1 MNATVMGVTVK
12 INNMFGDPEFP
23 YMVVRR
29 DEQTAE
35 LWWYGSY
42 DTEDR
47 ANEVA
52 VKIRDGIVLKR

>member
-1 MNATVMGVTVK
+1 MSELIGVTVK
-12 INNMFGDPEFP
+12 INNLFGDPEFP
-23 YMVVRR
+23 YIVARR

-42 DTEDR
+42 ETEEK

-52 VKIRDGIVLKR
+52 VKLKDGVVFKK